1 VRLQFV
7 LSEIGIGLRRNL
19 GTSIAMVVTVAISL
33 AFAGAAWLLYQQV
46 DLMKGFWYD
55 RVEISIFL
63 TDDVTQ
69 QQRDAVLADLEA
81 LPQVEQVFYESKQQA
96 FENFQGQF
104 EDSPELLRN
113 VTPEVLPESF
123 RVKLVDPE
131 EFALVGTEFV
141 GRPGVEQV
149 QDTRELLSQFFT
161 FMNALIVASAVVAA
175 VLVVAAV
182 ILIYITVRFSAF
194 SRRRETGIMRL
205 VGASNVYIRL
215 PFLLEGAVAG
225 LVGAAL
231 AAAGLTAFH
240 AFFIER
246 VLRPALSFTPYIGW
260 SDVLL
265 VVPALLLLGAGLAAL
280 ASLVSLQR
288 HLKV

>member
-1 VRLQFV
+1 VRAQFV

-19 GTSIAMVVTVAISL
+19 GTTVAMIVTVAISL

-55 RVEISIFL
+55 RVEVSVFL

-69 QQRDAVLADLEA
+69 AQRDGILADLEA
-81 LPQVEQVFYESKQQA
+81 LPQVEQVFYEDKQQA
-96 FENFQGQF
+96 FTNFRDQF
-104 EDSPELLRN
+104 KDSPELLRN
-113 VTPEVLPESF
+113 VTAEVLPESF

-131 EFALVGTEFV
+131 QFELVGRQFV

-149 QDTRELLSQFFT
+149 QDTRELLRQFFT

-205 VGASNVYIRL
+205 VGASNLYIRL
-215 PFLLEGAVAG
+215 PFLLEGAIAG
-225 LVGAAL
+225 LVGATL
-231 AAAGLTAFH
+231 AAGGLAAFH
-240 AFFIER
+240 AFFVER
-246 VLRPALSFTPYIGW
+246 VLRPALSFTPYIGN
-260 SDVLL
+260 SYVLL
-265 VVPALLLLGAGLAAL
+265 VVPALMLAGAGLAAV

>member
-1 VRLQFV
+1 MQFV

-19 GTSIAMVVTVAISL
+19 GTTIAMIVTVAISL

-55 RVEISIFL
+55 RVEVSIFL

-69 QQRDAVLADLEA
+69 EQRDAIRTDLET
-81 LPQVEQVFYESKQQA
+81 LPQVEQVFYESKQEA
-96 FENFQGQF
+96 FENFQRQF

-113 VTPEVLPESF
+113 VTPEVLPESY

-131 EFALVGTEFV
+131 QFALVGDSFV

-161 FMNALIVASAVVAA
+161 FMNALIVASAVVAG

-205 VGASNVYIRL
+205 VGASNLYIRL
-215 PFLLEGAVAG
+215 PFLLEGAIAG
-225 LVGAAL
+225 VVGAAF

-240 AFFIER
+240 AFFVER

>member
-1 VRLQFV
+1 MRLQFV

-19 GTSIAMVVTVAISL
+19 GTSIAMIVTVAISL

-55 RVEISIFL
+55 RVEVSIFL
-63 TDDVTQ
+63 TEGVTQ
-69 QQRDAVLADLEA
+69 QERDTLLRDLQA
-81 LPQVEQVFYESKQQA
+81 LPQVETVYYEDKQQA
-96 FENFQGQF
+96 FANFQEQF

-113 VTPEVLPESF
+113 VTPDVLPESF

-131 EFALVGTEFV
+131 QFELVGQEFA

-205 VGASNVYIRL
+205 VGASNLYIRL
-215 PFLLEGAVAG
+215 PFLLEGAIAG

-231 AAAGLTAFH
+231 AAGGLTAFH

-246 VLRPALSFTPYIGW
+246 ILRPALSFTPYIGW

-265 VVPALLLLGAGLAAL
+265 VVPALLLLGAGLAAV

>member
-7 LSEIGIGLRRNL
+7 FSEIGIGLRRNL
-19 GTSIAMVVTVAISL
+19 GTTIAMIVTVAISL

-55 RVEISIFL
+55 RVEVSIFL
-63 TDDVTQ
+63 SDEITTE
-69 QQRDAVLADLEA
+69 QRSALDADLRD
-81 LPQVEQVFYESKQQA
+81 LPEVEEVFFESKQEA
-96 FENFQGQF
+96 FENFQDQF
-104 EDSPELLRN
+104 ADSPELLRN

-123 RVKLVDPE
+123 RVSLVDPE
-131 EFALVGTEFV
+131 QFAVVGDRF
-141 GRPGVEQV
+141 RDAPGVEQV

-161 FMNALIVASAVVAA
+161 FMNALIIASAVVAS

-205 VGASNVYIRL
+205 VGASNGYIRA
-215 PFLLEGAVAG
+215 PFLLEGAIAG
-225 LVGAAL
+225 LLGAGI
-231 AAAGLTAFH
+231 AAGLLAAFH
-240 AFFIER
+240 AFFVER

-265 VVPALLLLGAGLAAL
+265 VVPALLIIGAGLAAL

-288 HLKV
+288 HFKV